1 MNDRQQ
7 TRFEERL
14 SQIIGAEDDISKA
27 IDGLENS
34 NGEPSHTNLP
44 TVVEYDDVP
53 SKMEDSEALP
63 ADLLDDYKFSRKILH
78 GLIERGIVA
87 LEGAS
92 IVARE
97 SEHPKAFEVV
107 ATLMNNISHMTKD
120 LLDLQK
126 PLKAG
131 AGSAGK
137 QTIAKQ
143 VNIQING
150 QDAMSGGVKDIN
162 ALLDDL

>member
-1 MNDRQQ
+1 MNDRQT

-14 SQIIGAEDDISKA
+14 NQIVGAESDVSKA
-27 IDGLENS
+27 LDALED
-34 NGEPSHTNLP
+34 ETSHSNLP

-53 SKMEDSEALP
+53 TKMEPSDTLP
-63 ADLLDDYKFSRKILH
+63 PDLLDDYTFSRKILY
-78 GLIERGIVA
+78 GLINRGIVA

-97 SEHPKAFEVV
+97 SEHPRAFEVV
-107 ATLMNNISHMTKD
+107 ASIMNNISGMTKD
-120 LLDLQK
+120 LLELQK
-126 PLKAG
+126 PLTSSG
-131 AGSAGK
+131 GK

-143 VNIQING
+143 VNIQVNNNG
-150 QDAMSGGVKDIN
+150 GNEQGIKDIN

>member
-44 TVVEYDDVP
+44 TVVTYDDVP
-53 SKMEDSEALP
+53 SKMEESEALP
-63 ADLLDDYKFSRKILH
+63 ADLLDDYKYSRKILH

-131 AGSAGK
+131 AGPAGK

-150 QDAMSGGVKDIN
+150 APVENGVKEIN

>member
-14 SQIIGAEDDISKA
+14 NQIIGAEDDVSKA
-27 IDGLENS
+27 LDSLDNA
-34 NGEPSHTNLP
+34 NGEPSHSNLP
-44 TVVEYDDVP
+44 TVVTYDDVP
-53 SKMEDSEALP
+53 SKMEETEALP
-63 ADLLDDYKFSRKILH
+63 ADLLDDYKYSRKILY

-97 SEHPKAFEVV
+97 SEHPRAFEVV
-107 ATLMNNISHMTKD
+107 ASIMNNISGMTKD

-131 AGSAGK
+131 TTAGK

-143 VNIQING
+143 INVQING
-150 QDAMSGGVKDIN
+150 PEAMSGGVKDIN

>member
-1 MNDRQQ
+1 MNDRQT

-14 SQIIGAEDDISKA
+14 NQIVGAEDDVSKA
-27 IDGLENS
+27 LDALDDET
-34 NGEPSHTNLP
+34 SHSNLP

-53 SKMEDSEALP
+53 TKMESSEALP
-63 ADLLDDYKFSRKILH
+63 PDLLDDYTFSRKILY
-78 GLIERGIVA
+78 GLINRGIVA

-97 SEHPKAFEVV
+97 SEHPRAFEVV
-107 ATLMNNISHMTKD
+107 ASIMSNISGMTKD

-126 PLKAG
+126 PLSSSG
-131 AGSAGK
+131 GK

-143 VNIQING
+143 VNIQQNFNG
-150 QDAMSGGVKDIN
+150 GETPANAVKDIN

>member
-14 SQIIGAEDDISKA
+14 SQIIGAEDDVSKA
-27 IDGLENS
+27 LDSLDGEV
-34 NGEPSHTNLP
+34 SHSNLP

-53 SKMEDSEALP
+53 TKVESSENLP
-63 ADLLDDYKFSRKILH
+63 ADLLDDYTFSRKILY
-78 GLIERGIVA
+78 GLISRGIVA

-126 PLKAG
+126 PLKTG
-131 AGSAGK
+131 GGTGK

-143 VNIQING
+143 VNIQQNFNG
-150 QDAMSGGVKDIN
+150 PEGVQGGVKEIN
-162 ALLDDL
+162 QLLDDL

>member
-1 MNDRQQ
+1 MNERQQ

-14 SQIIGAEDDISKA
+14 SQIIGAEDDVSKA
-27 IDGLENS
+27 LDGLDNE

-53 SKMEDSEALP
+53 SKMEESEALP
-63 ADLLDDYKFSRKILH
+63 PDLLDDYKYSRKILY

-97 SEHPKAFEVV
+97 SEHPRAFEVV
-107 ATLMNNISHMTKD
+107 ASIMNNISGMTKD

-131 AGSAGK
+131 GTAK

-143 VNIQING
+143 VNVQINNNG
-150 QDAMSGGVKDIN
+150 TPVEGSAKDIN

>member
-1 MNDRQQ
+1 MNDRQT

-14 SQIIGAEDDISKA
+14 NQIVGAESDVAKALDELDD
-27 IDGLENS
+27 ET
-34 NGEPSHTNLP
+34 SHSNLP

-53 SKMEDSEALP
+53 TKVEESEALP
-63 ADLLDDYKFSRKILH
+63 PDLLDDYAFSRKILY
-78 GLIERGIVA
+78 GLINRGIVA

-107 ATLMNNISHMTKD
+107 ATIMNNISGMTKD

-131 AGSAGK
+131 GGTSNK
-137 QTIAKQ
+137 QTITKQ

-150 QDAMSGGVKDIN
+150 QDAMEGGVKDIN

>member
-1 MNDRQQ
+1 MNDRQT

-14 SQIIGAEDDISKA
+14 NQIVGAENDVSKA
-27 IDGLENS
+27 LDALDDET
-34 NGEPSHTNLP
+34 SHSNLP

-53 SKMEDSEALP
+53 TKMEPSETLP
-63 ADLLDDYKFSRKILH
+63 PDLLDDYTFSRKILY
-78 GLIERGIVA
+78 GLINRGIVA

-97 SEHPKAFEVV
+97 SEHPRAFEVV
-107 ATLMNNISHMTKD
+107 ASIMNNISGMTKD

-126 PLKAG
+126 PLSSSG
-131 AGSAGK
+131 GK

-143 VNIQING
+143 VNIQVNNNG
-150 QDAMSGGVKDIN
+150 GDPQANAVKDIN
-162 ALLDDL
+162 TLLDNL